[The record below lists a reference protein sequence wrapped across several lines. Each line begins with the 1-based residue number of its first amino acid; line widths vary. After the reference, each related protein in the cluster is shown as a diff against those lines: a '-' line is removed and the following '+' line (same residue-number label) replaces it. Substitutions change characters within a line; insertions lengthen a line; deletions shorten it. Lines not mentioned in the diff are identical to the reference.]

1 MANNIQL
8 MEHQI
13 NKFGAVEVLDVLL
26 RDVESKEP
34 ILFLDT
40 LKITTLS
47 QEGSV
52 KTIQGGIGNADLIE
66 YDYGRQVTM
75 EIQDAL
81 ASMSSL
87 ATMWGGDL
95 LKGDETDNVM
105 AILNIT
111 VGEEGI
117 LNLPTELQIAEVAE
131 GQTAIHAFNTGGTGQ
146 DKVEVTST
154 GNIHKVDTEL
164 IGVNLLVFVE
174 GKPDPKAVQLT
185 ISNFSLPPTV
195 ELIGKTFFINQMTGK
210 SMEYQL
216 RIPMFKVNMGGGLTM
231 EAGGD
236 AAVFDFNGKALL
248 HPVTREL
255 FVLTSTGKEYA
266 KR

>member
-26 RDVESKEP
+26 RDVTSKEP

-40 LKITTLS
+40 LKITTLN

-52 KTIQGGIGNADLIE
+52 KTIQGGIGNVDLIE

-87 ATMWGGDL
+87 AVMWGGDL
-95 LKGDETDNVM
+95 LTGEETDNVM

-111 VGEEGI
+111 AGEEGI
-117 LNLPTELQIAEVAE
+117 LNLPAEIQVAQ
-131 GQTAIHAFNTGGTGQ
+131 GTTIHAFNTGGSAQ
-146 DKVEVTST
+146 EKVVVTEAAGKYSVPT
-154 GNIHKVDTEL
+154 NLAGT
-164 IGVNLLVFVE
+164 NLLVFVE
-174 GKPDPKAVQLT
+174 GEPNADAVQLT
-185 ISNFSLPPTV
+185 INNFSLPPTV

>member
-26 RDVESKEP
+26 RDVTSKEP

-40 LKITTLS
+40 LKITTLN

-52 KTIQGGIGNADLIE
+52 KTIQGGIGNVDLIE

-87 ATMWGGDL
+87 AVMWGGDL
-95 LKGDETDNVM
+95 LTGDETDNVM

-111 VGEEGI
+111 TGEEGI
-117 LNLPTELQIAEVAE
+117 LNLPTEITVAE
-131 GQTAIHAFNTGGTGQ
+131 GTTIHAFNTGGTEHE
-146 DKVEVTST
+146 KVVVKFDADTST
-154 GNIHKVDTEL
+154 YSAKDTSAGVD
-164 IGVNLLVFVE
+164 LLVFVE
-174 GKPDPKAVQLT
+174 GKPDTKAVQLT
-185 ISNFSLPPTV
+185 INNLSLPPTV

-216 RIPMFKVNMGGGLTM
+216 RVPMFKVNMGGGLTM

-236 AAVFDFNGKALL
+236 AAVFDFNGKALQ
-248 HPVTREL
+248 HPVTKEL

>member
-1 MANNIQL
+1 
-8 MEHQI
+8 
-13 NKFGAVEVLDVLL
+13 
-26 RDVESKEP
+26 
-34 ILFLDT
+34 
-40 LKITTLS
+40 
-47 QEGSV
+47 
-52 KTIQGGIGNADLIE
+52 
-66 YDYGRQVTM
+66 M

-87 ATMWGGDL
+87 AFMWGGDL
-95 LKGDETDNVM
+95 LTGEETDNVM

-111 VGEEGI
+111 VGKEGI
-117 LNLPTELQIAEVAE
+117 LNLPEGLQVAEVAE
-131 GQTAIHAFNTGGTGQ
+131 DETAIHAFNTGGTGQ
-146 DKVEVTST
+146 DKVTVTFTKGEGEVADKYS
-154 GNIHKVDTEL
+154 VSDTLE
-164 IGVNLLVFVE
+164 GVNLLVFVE
-174 GKPDPKAVQLT
+174 GEPNEDAVQLT
-185 ISNFSLPPTV
+185 INNFSLPPTV

-266 KR
+266 RR